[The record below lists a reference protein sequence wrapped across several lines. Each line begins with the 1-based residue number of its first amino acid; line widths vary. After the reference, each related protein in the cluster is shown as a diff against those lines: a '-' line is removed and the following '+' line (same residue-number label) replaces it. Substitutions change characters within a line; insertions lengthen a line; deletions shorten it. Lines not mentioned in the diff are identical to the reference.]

1 MSVLLTVVVVGMGS
15 LLFRLVP
22 LLGAR
27 RLPERLTTV
36 AGWTGLCLLAALT
49 VRTVVQHQDP
59 SLPGAPGLPAVVAA
73 VSVGAGLVLAF
84 RGRSALLAVT
94 AGGATYVVLSA
105 LLTTLA

>member
-1 MSVLLTVVVVGMGS
+1 MTVPLAVLVVGVGS
-15 LLFRLVP
+15 LVFRLLP

-59 SLPGAPGLPAVVAA
+59 SLPDVPGVAPLLAA
-73 VSVGAGLVLAF
+73 VSVGAGLLLAF
-84 RGRSALLAVT
+84 RGRSTLLAVS
-94 AGGATYVVLSA
+94 AGGTTYVLLAA
-105 LLTTLA
+105 LLTTLT